1 MTIVWRRGVIRRGGA
16 APERGPGE
24 GSWVVKFGGS
34 LLLRPHWPDEFRSL
48 VGLLAGPRTIVV
60 GGGAI
65 VDGLRSIDA
74 ASLRSPELM
83 HRLAIDAMG
92 LTARLVADAVGLPI
106 TAVPVASSG
115 VAVLDVPSW
124 LTADGQAAA
133 LPVGWHVTSDSLAA
147 AVAASCGAALLLA
160 KSVPPA
166 AFDLGLLAD
175 AGWIDDF
182 FPTAAASLADI
193 DWAAPAVR

>member
-1 MTIVWRRGVIRRGGA
+1 V
-16 APERGPGE
+16 
-24 GSWVVKFGGS
+24 WVVKFGGS
-34 LLLRPHWPDEFRSL
+34 LLLRPHWPDELRML
-48 VGLLAGPRTIVV
+48 VGMLAGPRTIVV

-74 ASLRSPELM
+74 ASPRPPDLM

-92 LTARLVADAVGLPI
+92 LTTRLVSDAAGLPI
-106 TAVPVASSG
+106 TAVPVVSSG

-124 LTADGQAAA
+124 LTAGGHAAA
-133 LPVGWHVTSDSLAA
+133 LPIGWHVTSDSLAA
-147 AVAASCGAALLLA
+147 AVAASCGAGLLVA

-166 AFDLGLLAD
+166 TLDLELLAE

-182 FPTAAASLADI
+182 FPTAVASLADI
-193 DWAAPAVR
+193 DWAAPALQGSPGP